1 MLFQLSSFSGWVFRC
16 RQCAHSPGKG
26 HVDGKLPTSCS
37 ERRRVR
43 RRGRQERSSKLRQK
57 MCVQLPQE
65 LQENLLRSSLEKVE
79 RSMGKGKGKKG
90 TCCSPA
96 RGSDLLCACNFAVWC
111 CGNQGGAKGSMSLAN
126 SWQKI
131 R

>member
-16 RQCAHSPGKG
+16 RQCARSPGKG
-26 HVDGKLPTSCS
+26 HMNGKLPTSCS

-43 RRGRQERSSKLRQK
+43 RRGRRERSSSKLRQK
-57 MCVQLPQE
+57 LCAASSRASGKPAEILPG
-65 LQENLLRSSLEKVE
+65 KVE
-79 RSMGKGKGKKG
+79 RSMGKRKGKKG

-111 CGNQGGAKGSMSLAN
+111 CGNQGDAKGSMSLAN